1 VKRGLIIVALA
12 VPVIL
17 LGITF
22 LTAPTN
28 PPQPPADAISLALR
42 TYPTGWQ
49 VPFLPRSCPLGLLP
63 PVKLVREGD
72 ALVFDGLDGAGV
84 RVPVVFPMG
93 FQAWAIDGT
102 AQLVAPEG
110 IVLAREG
117 DVLDRLGGSAAANG
131 ELNVCFT
138 SPKEYQEVVRHG

>member
-1 VKRGLIIVALA
+1 VKRGLIIAALA
-12 VPVIL
+12 VPVVL

-22 LTAPTN
+22 LTTPN
-28 PPQPPADAISLALR
+28 PPQPPADATSLALR
-42 TYPTGWQ
+42 TYQTGWQ
-49 VPFLPRSCPLGLLP
+49 APFLPRSCPLGLLP
-63 PVKLVREGD
+63 PVKLVLDGD
-72 ALVFDGLDGAGV
+72 ALVFEGLDGAGA

-93 FQAWAIDGT
+93 FQAWSVDGT

-117 DVLDRLGGSAAANG
+117 DVLDRLGGTAAANG
-131 ELNVCFT
+131 DLNVCFT